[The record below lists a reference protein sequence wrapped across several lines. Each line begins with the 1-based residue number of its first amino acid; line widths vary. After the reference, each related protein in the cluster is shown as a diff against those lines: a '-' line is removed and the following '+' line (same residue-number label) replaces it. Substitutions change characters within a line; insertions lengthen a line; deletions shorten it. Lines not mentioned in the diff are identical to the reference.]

1 MKKSILPILTLSFAL
16 FTSTSAK
23 AASSLLSDSIV
34 VYRVGTGANS
44 LVNTGNSAF
53 LDEYSRTGTLIQSI
67 DLGIISSGTASSE
80 GFINRS
86 GDGRYIIA
94 TGYASTGATS
104 IAGSTGAANARVIA
118 RIDASGNVDS
128 TTRLSNYAS
137 GNNPRSAWSADG
149 SSFYGVGGTGGIV
162 YATLGATTGTAVTT
176 GLLSN
181 IKEQNCEF
189 RQLSIT
195 DFEPLNAVIK
205 DCETIFHLGARG
217 SVPRSIKN
225 PVATHEVNATGT
237 LNVLEIAR
245 ESGAHVIFSSS
256 SSVYGRNMQLPKD
269 ESMWLGPMTP
279 YAASKLAAEG
289 YVQAYA
295 AAYKVPTTLLRFFNV
310 FGPRQRPDHEYAAVL
325 PKWIWLAMHGE
336 PIDVYGD
343 GTASRDFTYVDTV
356 LDIAVNAMKEKVVTE
371 GAMNLA
377 YGNRIFL
384 NDAIE
389 MLKKHFPDLQVN
401 YKLKRLGDVK
411 ESQNDP
417 ELLKKLF
424 PKIQPKEFE
433 TALSETIEWLKEFG
447 QSVANGPAT
456 TD

>member
-1 MKKSILPILTLSFAL
+1 MSKVA
-16 FTSTSAK
+16 
-23 AASSLLSDSIV
+23 V
-34 VYRVGTGANS
+34 TGGA
-44 LVNTGNSAF
+44 
-53 LDEYSRTGTLIQSI
+53 
-67 DLGIISSGTASSE
+67 
-80 GFINRS
+80 GFI
-86 GDGRYIIA
+86 
-94 TGYASTGATS
+94 
-104 IAGSTGAANARVIA
+104 GSNLVARLINEGHDVVV
-118 RIDASGNVDS
+118 VDD
-128 TTRLSNYAS
+128 LS
-137 GNNPRSAWSADG
+137 
-149 SSFYGVGGTGGIV
+149 
-162 YATLGATTGTAVTT
+162 T

-181 IKEQNCEF
+181 VKDQACEF
-189 RQLSIT
+189 RELTIT
-195 DFEPLNAVIK
+195 DFGALNSAIK

-225 PVATHEVNATGT
+225 PVATHEVNTTGT
-237 LNVLEIAR
+237 LNVLEVAR
-245 ESGAHVIFSSS
+245 ESGAHVLFSSS

-295 AAYKVPTTLLRFFNV
+295 SAYKVPTTLLRFFNV

-325 PKWIWLAMHGE
+325 PKWIWLAMQGQ

-356 LDIAVNAMKEKVVTE
+356 LDIAMTAMQEKVITE

-377 YGNRIFL
+377 NGNRIFL
-384 NDAIE
+384 NDTIE
-389 MLKKHFPDLQVN
+389 ILRKHFPDLQVN
-401 YKLKRLGDVK
+401 YKPERLGDVK

-433 TALSETIEWLKEFG
+433 IALSETISWLKEFG

>member
-1 MKKSILPILTLSFAL
+1 MKKIAVTGGAGFIGSNLVERFLSHGHEVTVVDDLSTGLKSNLDLTRVTFHELSL
-16 FTSTSAK
+16 TDRDGLAK
-23 AASSLLSDSIV
+23 AFNGVDAIV
-34 VYRVGTGANS
+34 
-44 LVNTGNSAF
+44 
-53 LDEYSRTGTLIQSI
+53 
-67 DLGIISSGTASSE
+67 
-80 GFINRS
+80 
-86 GDGRYIIA
+86 
-94 TGYASTGATS
+94 
-104 IAGSTGAANARVIA
+104 
-118 RIDASGNVDS
+118 
-128 TTRLSNYAS
+128 
-137 GNNPRSAWSADG
+137 
-149 SSFYGVGGTGGIV
+149 
-162 YATLGATTGTAVTT
+162 
-176 GLLSN
+176 
-181 IKEQNCEF
+181 
-189 RQLSIT
+189 
-195 DFEPLNAVIK
+195 
-205 DCETIFHLGARG
+205 HLGARG
-217 SVPRSIKN
+217 SVPRSLKN
-225 PVATHEVNATGT
+225 PIATHDVNATGT
-237 LNVLEIAR
+237 LNVLEAAR
-245 ESGAHVIFSSS
+245 GNGAHVIFSSS
-256 SSVYGRNMQLPKD
+256 SSVYGRNDQLPKD
-269 ESMWLGPMTP
+269 ESMWLSPLTP

-325 PKWIWLAMHGE
+325 PKWIWLAMQGQ

-356 LDIAVNAMKEKVVTE
+356 LDIAMTAMKEKVVTE

-384 NDAIE
+384 NDTIE

-401 YKLKRLGDVK
+401 HKSERLGDVK